1 MATIGLAL
9 PTILNHEVD
18 PVKGPFSD
26 TPFDKGGPTNY
37 GITIATY
44 RSFKPGA
51 TVEQLK
57 QMPMSEV
64 EMIYAAGYWK
74 PLGLDE
80 VLDQMVAT
88 KIFDLAVNAGPGV
101 ASARAQR
108 ACQTCGKADIK
119 VDGWIGPKTREAIN
133 SIPPKD
139 FIAAF
144 KEQQRDHYL
153 DIVHHDH
160 TQQRFLYTWIRRA
173 EWPLLGKIS

>member
-1 MATIGLAL
+1 MASINEAL
-9 PTILNHEVD
+9 PVILKHEVD
-18 PVKGPFSD
+18 PVKGPYCD

-57 QMPMSEV
+57 AMPMSEV

-74 PLGLDE
+74 PIGLDN
-80 VLDQMVAT
+80 VIDQTVAT

-108 ACQTCGKADIK
+108 ACIACGQQVT
-119 VDGWIGPKTREAIN
+119 VDGWIGPNTLKAIN
-133 SIPPKD
+133 ACNPKD
-139 FIAAF
+139 FVAAF

-153 DIVHHDH
+153 DIVAHDH
-160 TQQRFLYTWIRRA
+160 TQLTFLYTWIRRA
-173 EWPLLGKIS
+173 EWPLIGNIG